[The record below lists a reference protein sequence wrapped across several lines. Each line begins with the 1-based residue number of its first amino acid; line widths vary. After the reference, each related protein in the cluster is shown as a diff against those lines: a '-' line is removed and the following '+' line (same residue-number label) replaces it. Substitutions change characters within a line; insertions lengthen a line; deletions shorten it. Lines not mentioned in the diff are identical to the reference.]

1 MKKRL
6 VLILMA
12 AMLTLSVAA
21 CGKNNG
27 ANDTN
32 ETTGTET
39 GMETNTETTP
49 ETETNTETT
58 PATDADDNVVAGD
71 ATINSTVDVLNNVW
85 TTFGENEQ
93 FFATGGDMANA
104 VENAPGLY
112 SMEDTEMLSFAL
124 HIPTDSVEMI
134 DEAAS
139 LIHAMNANTFT
150 AAAFHLTDS
159 ANADSL
165 VTALKDDIMNTQWM
179 CGFPDKLVIFTVNDE
194 YVTYAFGN
202 IDNIENFK
210 TKMTAVYGENA
221 VLVVEENII

>member
-12 AMLTLSVAA
+12 TMLILSVTA

-32 ETTGTET
+32 ETIGTEIS
-39 GMETNTETTP
+39 TETD
-49 ETETNTETT
+49 TETNTETT
-58 PATDADDNVVAGD
+58 PATDAENNDVAAD
-71 ATINSTVDVLNNVW
+71 VTINSTVDVLNNVW

-112 SMEDTEMLSFAL
+112 SMDDTEMLSFAL

-202 IDNIENFK
+202 IDNVENFK
-210 TKMTAVYGENA
+210 TKMTALYGENA

>member
-12 AMLTLSVAA
+12 TMLILSVTA

-32 ETTGTET
+32 ETIGTET
-39 GMETNTETTP
+39 STETD
-49 ETETNTETT
+49 TETNTETT
-58 PATDADDNVVAGD
+58 PATDAENNDVAAD
-71 ATINSTVDVLNNVW
+71 VTINSTVDVLNNVW

-112 SMEDTEMLSFAL
+112 SLDDTEMLSFAL
-124 HIPTDSVEMI
+124 HIPADSVEMI

-150 AAAFHLTDS
+150 AAAFHLADS

-202 IDNIENFK
+202 IDNVENFK
-210 TKMTAVYGENA
+210 TKMTALYGENA